1 MTETETQPSDF
12 IRDIVVEDLKPGKN
26 DGRVMTRFPPE
37 PNGYLHIGHAK
48 SICLNFGIA
57 QQFGGVC
64 NLRFDDTNPSKEEV
78 EYVESIMA
86 DVRWLGFDWQ
96 DRLYYASD
104 YFEQMYDYAV

>member
-1 MTETETQPSDF
+1 MTEIDAQPSDF
-12 IRDIVVEDLKPGKN
+12 IRDIVAADLKAGKN

-86 DVRWLGFDWQ
+86 DVRWLGFDWE

-104 YFEQMYDYAV
+104 YFEADV